1 LKTLPLW
8 LLVVILAGVGVTYF
22 YMTQRNDGEKSGT
35 PVVVIPE
42 APLGVINGPKINHPI
57 EEVQAIPDPVV
68 EPEPL
73 PALYDSDPV
82 IAGLLTNFFGSEAL
96 EQIFH
101 LKYIV
106 PLIVATV
113 DNLPREQLALKII
126 PVKPAAG
133 KFRTIG
139 EAESLSIGPDNYSR
153 YVRYITLAKAVDSE
167 ALVAAYVQYYPLFQE
182 AFQELGY
189 PSRYFND
196 RLVEVIDH
204 LLATPDI
211 DEPILLHKPKVVY
224 QYSDPQLELLSA
236 GQKIMLRIG
245 SDNAVIIKQKL
256 AEIRQA
262 VSNPG

>member
-1 LKTLPLW
+1 M
-8 LLVVILAGVGVTYF
+8 ILSGVGVSYL
-22 YMTQRNDGEKSGT
+22 YMTQRYDVEESST

-42 APLGVINGPKINHPI
+42 APPEIINEPKINHPI

-73 PALYDSDPV
+73 PALYDSDPE
-82 IAGLLTNFFGSEAL
+82 IADLLTNLFGSEAL

-113 DNLPREQLALKII
+113 DNLPREKLALKII

-139 EAESLSIGPDNYSR
+139 EAENLSIGPDNYSR
-153 YVRYITLAKAVDSE
+153 YVKYISLAEAVDSE
-167 ALVAAYVQYYPLFQE
+167 ALVAEYVRYYPLFQE
-182 AFQELGY
+182 AFRELGY
-189 PSRYFND
+189 PSGYFND

-211 DEPILLHKPKVVY
+211 DEPILLHRPKVVY
-224 QYSDPQLELLSA
+224 KYSDPQLELLSA

-245 SDNAVIIKQKL
+245 NDNAVIIKQKL

>member
-1 LKTLPLW
+1 
-8 LLVVILAGVGVTYF
+8 
-22 YMTQRNDGEKSGT
+22 M
-35 PVVVIPE
+35 
-42 APLGVINGPKINHPI
+42 
-57 EEVQAIPDPVV
+57 
-68 EPEPL
+68 
-73 PALYDSDPV
+73 
-82 IAGLLTNFFGSEAL
+82 
-96 EQIFH
+96 
-101 LKYIV
+101 
-106 PLIVATV
+106 
-113 DNLPREQLALKII
+113 
-126 PVKPAAG
+126 
-133 KFRTIG
+133 
-139 EAESLSIGPDNYSR
+139 
-153 YVRYITLAKAVDSE
+153 DSE

-189 PSRYFND
+189 PSGYFND